1 MSTLW
6 QKYNFLSPINCLIDV
21 PITVFD
27 IRKANISVLREK
39 GVITQSDYDSL
50 YFSNKMYR
58 EVFIGKLIGN
68 NPEVSN
74 ILAEG
79 IIEAKR
85 LFFEA
90 NNIEDR
96 EVLEINNDAVYL
108 IGGRRIQVQQV
119 SPLVYFNLAD
129 NYTSFYNV
137 KNIRFYYYCNRIQK
151 VENLTPKGMS
161 KSVIYH
167 EQYMLDFL
175 KALFYTAQFE
185 GIQKALEL
193 LSTFYSQYISRS
205 LNIGYYRNLNS
216 SSRYSIV
223 SFDQYADYQ
232 TDIITANMINLVDIS
247 YNEKVLREF
256 NKLLTE
262 KYFNRYR

>member
-1 MSTLW
+1 MSILW

-21 PITVFD
+21 PIQVYD

-39 GVITQSDYDSL
+39 GIITQSDYDSL
-50 YFSNKMYR
+50 YLADKMYR
-58 EVFIGKLIGN
+58 EIFIGKLLGN
-68 NPEVSN
+68 DPSASK
-74 ILAEG
+74 ILADG
-79 IIEAKR
+79 IIDAKR

-96 EVLEINNDAVYL
+96 DILEINNDAVYI
-108 IGGRRIQVQQV
+108 IGSKSIKIQQF
-119 SPLVYFNLAD
+119 SHFIYFNQAES
-129 NYTSFYNV
+129 YTSFYNV
-137 KNIRFYYYCNRIQK
+137 KNIRFYYYCNRINK
-151 VENLTPKGMS
+151 TEYLNPKGMA

-167 EQYMLDFL
+167 EQYMIDFL

-193 LSTFYSQYISRS
+193 LSSFYSQYISRS
-205 LNIGYYRNLNS
+205 LNIGFYRNLNS
-216 SSRYSIV
+216 SSKFSIK
-223 SFDQYADYQ
+223 SFDRYADYQ
-232 TDIITANMINLVDIS
+232 TDIVTANMINLIDIS